1 MADTVT
7 VTFEDALRAIKEN
20 LEVGRDY
27 KQKDIRKVLEK
38 KFPNINP
45 NQISGLMTR
54 FINKSLFDVKR
65 EIGHRN
71 TYVFTGGKE
80 MAGLGNN
87 GITVKDYVKHTL
99 QTSIASLKTISFG
112 DIKSTED
119 FKLLKNT
126 EEKLQEM
133 LKEL

>member
-27 KQKDIRKVLEK
+27 KQKDIREVLEN

-71 TYVFTGGKE
+71 TYVFTGGKK
-80 MAGLGNN
+80 MACLGND

>member
-7 VTFEDALRAIKEN
+7 VTFEHALRAIKEN
-20 LEVGRDY
+20 LEVGRSY
-27 KQKDIRKVLEK
+27 KQKDIRAVLERN
-38 KFPNINP
+38 FPNINP

-65 EIGHRN
+65 EMGQRN

-80 MAGLGNN
+80 MAGLGND
-87 GITVKDYVKHTL
+87 GVTVKDYVKHTL
-99 QTSIASLKTISFG
+99 QKSIASLKTISFG
-112 DIKSTED
+112 DIKSAED
-119 FKLLKNT
+119 FELLKNT